1 MSQFNYQFDTT
12 TPSSSS
18 TSPKVSPSIRPIEF
32 GDNGGFIKDNDL
44 DDIIFISPND
54 NDEFS
59 LPDDKMLDN
68 IDQLEIPH
76 YLNRQL
82 WNANFISPIHD
93 ILSSRKRVHVLDVG
107 CGKGT
112 WILDMSLK
120 YPFSIFI
127 GIDRSPIFPSQNNIK
142 QLNATFLYLNLLEKA
157 LPYDNNTFDFVHLR
171 YLNLNLL
178 KVNWSIIINKLINV
192 LKNSSNDDIGY
203 IEICEWDLVTFNNG
217 PVTKK
222 LFKSV
227 QEYLISIGIE
237 PIISKTL
244 EQILKEKPD
253 ELTDITIQKKFFP
266 IGNWSRIKARKQH
279 SFSSLNIDYN
289 NSNLKE
295 FLKILNNFKPH
306 LSNYM
311 GMDDKK
317 FDNMIKDFIKEVDSY
332 KTFGQETRIYARK
345 I

>member
-1 MSQFNYQFDTT
+1 IPITITTTNQNNSTNKLKNCLRKKLKLLRNRLKHRDTT

-59 LPDDKMLDN
+59 LPDDK
-68 IDQLEIPH
+68 I
-76 YLNRQL
+76 
-82 WNANFISPIHD
+82 
-93 ILSSRKRVHVLDVG
+93 RKRVNVLDVG

-157 LPYDNNTFDFVHLR
+157 
-171 YLNLNLL
+171 
-178 KVNWSIIINKLINV
+178 
-192 LKNSSNDDIGY
+192 NDDIGY

-266 IGNWSRIKARKQH
+266 I
-279 SFSSLNIDYN
+279 
-289 NSNLKE
+289 
-295 FLKILNNFKPH
+295 
-306 LSNYM
+306 
-311 GMDDKK
+311 
-317 FDNMIKDFIKEVDSY
+317 
-332 KTFGQETRIYARK
+332 
-345 I
+345 